1 MRPAQFALN
10 QYRQTTVQASAEYA
24 DPHTLIVM
32 LFNGLNEKIAIAKG
46 AMQRKAFAEKGQAIG
61 RAIEIVGYL
70 QACLDL
76 EKGGEIARNL
86 DSLYTYIT
94 ERLFYASAKNDQSA
108 LDEVG
113 RLIKEI
119 KSAWEAI
126 REPVPA
132 RTVENRLASASI

>member
-1 MRPAQFALN
+1 MRPTRFGLS
-10 QYRQTTVQASAEYA
+10 QYQQTGAQASVEYA
-24 DPHTLIVM
+24 DQHTLVT
-32 LFNGLNEKIAIAKG
+32 LLYNKLNEKIAVAKG
-46 AMQRKAFAEKGQAIG
+46 AIEHGALAEKGSAIG

-70 QACLDL
+70 QSCLDL

-94 ERLFYASAKNDQSA
+94 ERLFHASAKNDQSA

-113 RLIKEI
+113 RLINEI

-132 RTVENRLASASI
+132 RTGENGLALASL

>member
-10 QYRQTTVQASAEYA
+10 QYRQTNVQASAEYA
-24 DPHTLIVM
+24 DPHTLIIM

-46 AMQRKAFAEKGQAIG
+46 AIQRGVLAEKGQAIG

-76 EKGGEIARNL
+76 EKGGEIAANL
-86 DSLYTYIT
+86 DRLYTYIT
-94 ERLFYASAKNDQSA
+94 ERLFHASAKNDQSA

-113 RLIKEI
+113 GLIKEI

-126 REPVPA
+126 REPVPPQ
-132 RTVENRLASASI
+132 TVENRLAVASL

>member
-24 DPHTLIVM
+24 DPHTQIMM
-32 LFNGLNEKIAIAKG
+32 LFNGLNEKISVAKG
-46 AMQRKAFAEKGQAIG
+46 AIQRGELAEKGQAIG

-76 EKGGEIARNL
+76 DNGGEIAVNL
-86 DSLYTYIT
+86 DRLYTYVT
-94 ERLFYASAKNDQSA
+94 EQLFYASAQNDQSA

-113 RLIKEI
+113 GLIKEI

-126 REPVPA
+126 REPVPSQ
-132 RTVENRLASASI
+132 TVENRLASASF